1 MSSGFLTIPSSTIM
15 FEWSD
20 AFDPSNFIFATYRV
34 SSCFSGQETALG
46 MAMEQSA
53 ATVYIKNY
61 VEPAMLE
68 NWSIRIRRV
77 SAIDNQFPTH
87 EVTPY
92 YLATEVYGGNQEAHI
107 YSHEIELA
115 IPVCLVG
122 GKPAQLLNII
132 VGELPRLGF
141 LTAFS
146 LVDIEF
152 PEGFGCG
159 PAFGQEG
166 ILKLLGKTKGPLL
179 CRSMRPGLGLS
190 TETMAKLHRDVL
202 IGGFHLVKDDELLY
216 FPSNEDFRQHI
227 TQVIAARDQAIAAT
241 GERKLYI
248 ANLLCEP
255 EELQTRWEIAC
266 ELGVD
271 AVLVA
276 PFIQS
281 LGTLSYLAKQAKMP
295 LLAHNTFGDLM
306 SRHTAWGMDDVVVGK
321 ILRQLGADWFVTP
334 GPFGAENNE
343 QNSRE
348 VIRVTTQSCGQ
359 MRSMM
364 PILQGGK
371 RPDDLALYEAA
382 IGSENFMLIVASWVD
397 GHPEGMM
404 KGAEIFREAVEAQF

>member
-1 MSSGFLTIPSSTIM
+1 MSSGFLTIPSSTTM
-15 FEWSD
+15 FEWSEK
-20 AFDPSNFIFATYRV
+20 FDPQQFIFATYKV
-34 SSCFSGQETALG
+34 SSSFSGMETALG

-61 VEPAMLE
+61 VEPSMLE
-68 NWSIRIRRV
+68 SWAIRIHKV
-77 SAIDNQFPTH
+77 TTIDNQFSQH
-87 EVTPY
+87 EVAPY
-92 YLATEVYGGNQEAHI
+92 FLATEVYGGNQTPQI

-122 GKPAQLLNII
+122 GKPAQLINVV

-146 LVDIEF
+146 LVDITF
-152 PEGFGCG
+152 PDNFGCG
-159 PAFGQEG
+159 PAFGQQG
-166 ILKLLGKTKGPLL
+166 ILQLLGKTKGPLL

-190 TETMAKLHRDVL
+190 TEVMAQLHRDVL

-216 FPSNEDFRQHI
+216 FPSNDDFRHH
-227 TQVIAARDQAIAAT
+227 VSHMIAARDEAIAAT
-241 GERKLYI
+241 GERKLYV

-255 EELQTRWEIAC
+255 DELEQRWSIAC

-271 AVLVA
+271 AVLIA

-281 LGTLSYLAKQAKMP
+281 LGTLSYLAKQGKMP

-306 SRHTAWGMDDVVVGK
+306 SRHSAWGIDDVVMGK

-343 QNSRE
+343 QNSRA
-348 VIRVTTQSCGQ
+348 VIYAATGSDNNL
-359 MRSMM
+359 RSMM

-371 RPDDLALYEAA
+371 RPEDLQLYKNA

-397 GHPEGMM
+397 GHPQGLI
-404 KGAEIFREAVEAQF
+404 KGAEIFRTEVDNAF